1 MKPNIKRRTLLKL
14 AGAGALASS
23 FPSPSIAQGVTLK
36 WWYHFDNPQNSPAEF
51 IKRFEEKHQG
61 IKIQAEAIPWGGGT
75 DYATRI
81 FASAVAGNLP
91 DTGLVRLSY
100 LSQLME
106 MDALTPLDA
115 QLKSWSARSDIPD
128 DLWKLN
134 TAKDGKIYYMP
145 AHYVV
150 LYLCYRTDL
159 FQQAGLQPP
168 KTFEEFRS
176 CAKALT
182 KGDVYGFGMRGAAGG
197 FDNWGPFVLG
207 GGASFDKGGMVT
219 EKAIKANEWYVNLFR
234 QDKITPPSAP
244 TDAFRQI
251 VDGFKAGRTA
261 MVIHHLTSANEMVQ
275 ALGDDKVGAVPVPKS
290 ADGKAW
296 TIFGD
301 ESNAI
306 FSTCKNK
313 EAAFQWISWLSSN
326 EGNMMFTKETTQLTV
341 TKSGAANWTLHP
353 KRFVDA
359 SLQSLPFSAV
369 LPDSPKTVD
378 FVRTVWPTNMQRAL
392 LGEISPADMMRNY
405 EKHYH
410 G

>member
-1 MKPNIKRRTLLKL
+1 
-14 AGAGALASS
+14 
-23 FPSPSIAQGVTLK
+23 
-36 WWYHFDNPQNSPAEF
+36 
-51 IKRFEEKHQG
+51 
-61 IKIQAEAIPWGGGT
+61 
-75 DYATRI
+75 
-81 FASAVAGNLP
+81 
-91 DTGLVRLSY
+91 
-100 LSQLME
+100 ME
-106 MDALTPLDA
+106 MDALTPLTDYI
-115 QLKSWSARSDIPD
+115 KSWSGRSDIPD

-134 TAKDGKIYYMP
+134 TAKDGKLYYMP

-234 QDKITPPSAP
+234 QDKVTPPSAP

-261 MVIHHLTSANEMVQ
+261 MAIHHLPSANEMVA
-275 ALGDDKVGAVPVPKS
+275 ALGDDKVGAVPVPK
-290 ADGKAW
+290 APDGKAW

-313 EAAFQWISWLSSN
+313 EAAFKWISFLSSA
-326 EGNMMFTKETTQLTV
+326 EGNMMFTKETAQLTV
-341 TKSGAANWTLHP
+341 TKSGAANGTLHP

-392 LGEISPADMMRNY
+392 LGEITPAQMMQAY